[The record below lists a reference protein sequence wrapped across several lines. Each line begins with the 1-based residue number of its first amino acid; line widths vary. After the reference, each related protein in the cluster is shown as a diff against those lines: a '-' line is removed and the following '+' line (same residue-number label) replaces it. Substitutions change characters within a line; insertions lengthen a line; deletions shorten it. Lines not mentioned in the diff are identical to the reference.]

1 MSDLRSSPRHFE
13 TMFVYIGRQLYI
25 VMGVYAHIMNGTL
38 IGFTVP
44 TGKDKTR
51 SSAFAKA
58 FYGQDTSS
66 HQGKYKYHRH
76 GLLDD
81 IPHNKLI
88 RGVIIVQNNDVEKV
102 TEFLTQ
108 HSAHYRVRVVELTK
122 DDCSAMGL
130 QT

>member
-1 MSDLRSSPRHFE
+1 MH
-13 TMFVYIGRQLYI
+13 RQLYI
-25 VMGVYAHIMNGTL
+25 VMGVYTHIMKGTL
-38 IGFTVP
+38 IAFTVP

-58 FYGQDTSS
+58 FYGQDSSS
-66 HQGKYKYHRH
+66 HKGKYKYHRH

-88 RGVIIVQNNDVEKV
+88 RGVIIIQNNDIEKV
-102 TEFLTQ
+102 IDFLKQ
-108 HSAHYRVRVVELTK
+108 HSALYHVRAVELTN

-130 QT
+130 QI